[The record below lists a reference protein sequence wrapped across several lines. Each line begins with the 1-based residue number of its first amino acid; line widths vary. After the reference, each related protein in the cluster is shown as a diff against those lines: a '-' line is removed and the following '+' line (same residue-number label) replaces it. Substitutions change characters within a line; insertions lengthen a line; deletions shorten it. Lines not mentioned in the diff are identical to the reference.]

1 MGWCPVFRPAG
12 SRTELDLDQ
21 SIRRPH
27 PAQILTG
34 PTMTQLA
41 FLEPTCAHVWITN
54 GRTRSGTRTGINP
67 ADTGQPGKRVAT
79 VATHWWERE
88 RVGKSS
94 SNKRKA
100 TGRTKSELGIH
111 IKEDRKLTAEV
122 LKAMTERKSSE
133 VLILLKGS
141 DELLN
146 PENSEKPLPFACVQ
160 KAITQTRKN
169 TLKKSS

>member
-1 MGWCPVFRPAG
+1 M
-12 SRTELDLDQ
+12 
-21 SIRRPH
+21 
-27 PAQILTG
+27 
-34 PTMTQLA
+34 
-41 FLEPTCAHVWITN
+41 
-54 GRTRSGTRTGINP
+54 
-67 ADTGQPGKRVAT
+67 
-79 VATHWWERE
+79 
-88 RVGKSS
+88 GKSS